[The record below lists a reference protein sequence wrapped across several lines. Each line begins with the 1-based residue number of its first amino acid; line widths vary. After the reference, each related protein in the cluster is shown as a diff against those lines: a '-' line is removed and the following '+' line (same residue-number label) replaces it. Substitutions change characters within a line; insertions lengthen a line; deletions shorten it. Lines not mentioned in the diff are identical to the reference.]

1 MAKTPNDELRGKV
14 VLITGGNGGIG
25 SATTRELIARGA
37 TVVVADIDP
46 TTPDRTGGSSS
57 TAVRPWAMSSTSATG
72 SHWLRPSVRRWT
84 ATAGST

>member
-1 MAKTPNDELRGKV
+1 MAKTPNGELRGKV

-46 TTPDRTGGSSS
+46 TTPDRTQQLYGS
-57 TAVRPWAMSSTSATG
+57 AATG
-72 SHWLRPSVRRWT
+72 YVVDVRDRLSWQRPSARRWT